1 MLLPLLLAL
10 ALARPTLAAPP
21 PHPPPQPHD
30 PSTHPQSPHAAQQR
44 EWDTLPFLVAP
55 IQLYG
60 LANRLRALEMAHI
73 LATRAGRRLAVH
85 WIPATDCAV
94 QFRELFDV
102 DALAAAGVLVDVSGD
117 SHLRCEFVP
126 DDSEHVFR
134 LQSNIPV
141 VPTTRRDVW
150 NTSAA
155 LALLSSSR
163 VPMALEAWHIAR
175 PVDMDCQSYFTHRS
189 HLLKSLV
196 PVGWIR
202 ETVEGFVSEHMRFRL
217 TVGVHVRMDREF
229 DDPCIPYGGKDGPYS
244 SFEEFAPL
252 GKYEQVCS
260 CA

>member
-1 MLLPLLLAL
+1 M
-10 ALARPTLAAPP
+10 
-21 PHPPPQPHD
+21 
-30 PSTHPQSPHAAQQR
+30 
-44 EWDTLPFLVAP
+44 
-55 IQLYG
+55 
-60 LANRLRALEMAHI
+60 
-73 LATRAGRRLAVH
+73 H

-117 SHLRCEFVP
+117 PLLKCEFVRVNTG
-126 DDSEHVFR
+126 SVFR
-134 LQSNIPV
+134 LDSNIPV
-141 VPTTRRDVW
+141 VPFTRRNVW
-150 NTSAA
+150 NMTDA
-155 LALLSSSR
+155 LALLSSSPA
-163 VPMALEAWHIAR
+163 PMALASWAIAR

-217 TVGVHVRMDREF
+217 TVGGHVRMDREF